1 MAERGSGMD
10 MGIAYQRRGPWG
22 MAFAELLRDATRE
35 SRGTEGRVG
44 YRYELHVG
52 SRLTVRPQIALA
64 VRDAK
69 LNNYY
74 YGVRLSEAT
83 VTRPA
88 FEPGAGTNAQI
99 YLDASFRLSG
109 RRRLFGGVNATRW
122 SAGVAANPIVERRT
136 QTAAFAGLALFWH
149 LQRARQR
156 QRRLALHLLLP

>member
-69 LNNYY
+69 LNNY
-74 YGVRLSEAT
+74 
-83 VTRPA
+83 
-88 FEPGAGTNAQI
+88 
-99 YLDASFRLSG
+99 
-109 RRRLFGGVNATRW
+109 
-122 SAGVAANPIVERRT
+122 
-136 QTAAFAGLALFWH
+136 
-149 LQRARQR
+149 
-156 QRRLALHLLLP
+156 